1 MRSTLPQPPTPAPSS
16 KQIRSVALPDE
27 SHIAPLFENANL
39 ADAYAATIPGDG
51 PYDIRALAEATL
63 GHPDIWVRGL
73 MSLRDAIMSR
83 FGVKTSRQILDR
95 RQDQGGEHID
105 FFPILWQSE
114 REIVVGE
121 DDRHLN
127 FRTSLML
134 RRMPDQ
140 IDEELIIAT
149 AVHCHNR
156 LGRVYLAT
164 IAPFHRLVIRSC
176 LRKAV
181 TTNSKAD

>member
-1 MRSTLPQPPTPAPSS
+1 MRSTLPRPPTPAPTS

-27 SHIAPLFENANL
+27 SHISPLFANANL
-39 ADAYAATIPGDG
+39 ADAYAVTIPGDG
-51 PYDIRALAEATL
+51 PYDIRALAEAAL
-63 GHPDIWVRGL
+63 GEPDTWVRGL

-83 FGVKTSRQILDR
+83 FGVKTSQQILDR
-95 RQDQGGEHID
+95 RREHGGEHID

-140 IDEELIIAT
+140 RHEELVVAT
-149 AVHCHNR
+149 AVHCHNQ
-156 LGRVYLAT
+156 LGHVYLTAIT
-164 IAPFHRLVIRSC
+164 PFHRLVIRSS

-181 TTNSKAD
+181 MTRSKAN